1 MSKLTAKSEIA
12 PKGLNFK
19 INEFMISDKYA
30 TILTVLEYP
39 KAIGPGW
46 LSNITSIPG
55 VKLCIKH
62 IPIELSTMQ
71 KTINKEIAEL
81 KEAYQ
86 KEHDHTLKERI
97 RLDYESME
105 NFVSMLA
112 ATQSK
117 IFDFQMHV
125 MIMAD
130 TKDELDS
137 KKIQIKNFLTSLGMR
152 AIPMMF
158 EQEKVLK
165 SMLPIFPKQDIESR
179 IGIPVPA
186 PTVSAMYPFVFDS
199 IKDPGKSTLF
209 GIDFSGGVVL
219 FNQFLYQI
227 RKEFNRNNANM
238 VILGTSG
245 SGKSTAAK
253 LLLRNHIRNGY
264 QIVCIDPEGELET
277 LTKAC
282 GGSFVDLGK
291 GGAFG
296 LINPLEVVVDSD
308 SEELAQG
315 LGYTVLTRTLQS
327 LKAFMKYYS
336 PSIEEDVLAMF
347 SQIVQETY
355 KRFGIDFNTNFANFT
370 PDKYPTFDDVYA
382 TVKGKL
388 LSMPEATRER
398 DIMERLEIK
407 IRPFIN
413 ELRYYF
419 NGHTTINANDDF
431 IVFNI
436 KDVMNSDSNI
446 RDALFFNILKYS
458 WGLCL
463 DKYKNTVMMVDE
475 AHILLSGNNEL
486 GAEYLAQMQRR
497 ARKYNTGTIII
508 TQQPTDFA
516 AENLIV
522 HGKAI
527 FDNASYYL
535 IMGLRKQAVE
545 DLSKLIDLNENE
557 KESIKTY
564 TQGEA
569 LFVCG
574 SRRMRINVILT
585 QDELDSFGTGGGL

>member
-1 MSKLTAKSEIA
+1 MSKASLKSEIA
-12 PKGLNFK
+12 PKGMNFK

-39 KAIGPGW
+39 KIIGAGF

-55 VKLCIKH
+55 VKISIKH
-62 IPIELSTMQ
+62 IPIDFATMQ

-81 KEAYQ
+81 KEAWS
-86 KEHDHTLKERI
+86 KEHDATLKERI
-97 RLDYESME
+97 RIDYESME
-105 NFVSMLA
+105 SFVQMLA

-117 IFDFQMHV
+117 IFDFQMHI
-125 MIMAD
+125 MIVAD
-130 TKDELDS
+130 TQDELDA
-137 KKIQIKNFLTSLGMR
+137 KKLSVKSFLSALNMR

-165 SMLPIFPKQDIESR
+165 SMLPIFPKQDVESR
-179 IGIPVPA
+179 IGIPIPA
-186 PTVSAMYPFVFDS
+186 PTIAAMYPFVFDS
-199 IKDPGKSTLF
+199 IKDPGLSTLF

-227 RKEFNRNNANM
+227 KKEHNRNNANM
-238 VILGTSG
+238 IMLGTSG

-253 LLLRNHIRNGY
+253 LQLRNHIRNGY
-264 QIVCIDPEGELET
+264 QIVCIDPENELEYLCKT
-277 LTKAC
+277 N
-282 GGSFVDLGK
+282 GGTNVDLGK
-291 GGAFG
+291 GGVYG
-296 LINPLEVVVDSD
+296 MVNPLEVIVDSD
-308 SEELAQG
+308 EEELSQG

-336 PSIEEDVLAMF
+336 PAIEDDVLAMF
-347 SQIVQETY
+347 SEVVQETY
-355 KRFGIDFNTNFANFT
+355 KRFGIDFDTNFANFK
-370 PDKYPTFDDVYA
+370 PDNYPIFDDVYA
-382 TVKGKL
+382 TIKGKL
-388 LSMPEATRER
+388 LSMPEATREK
-398 DIMERLEIK
+398 DVMERLELRV
-407 IRPFIN
+407 RPFVN

-419 NGHTTINANDDF
+419 NGHTTVDPNTDF

-436 KDVMNSDSNI
+436 KEVMNSDANI
-446 RDALFFNILKYS
+446 RNALFFNILKYA

-463 DKYKNTVMMVDE
+463 DKSKNTVMMVDE

-497 ARKYNTGTIII
+497 SRKYNTGTIII

-516 AENLIV
+516 AENVIM

-545 DLSKLIDLNENE
+545 DLSKLIDLNDAE
-557 KESIKTY
+557 KESIKSY

-574 SRRMRINVILT
+574 SRRMRIHVELT
-585 QDELDSFGTGGGL
+585 QDELDSFGSGGGL